1 MGAIRSIPV
10 FIASPN
16 DVAAEREVF
25 KETIAQLNK
34 GFGRGA
40 QVEFLPVEWEDQL
53 AETGRRV
60 QDVLNQRIAECEL
73 FVLVLHTRWGRKD
86 DKSGY
91 SSYTEEEYETAMN
104 LWRTTGKP
112 EVLVFFKSVPSA
124 QLADPGDQL
133 KPLLAFKKKLQE
145 AGDVLYRSFDNE
157 KKFGDEIDKHLCAYA
172 QGGWNKLAK
181 SPAPVILSPTL
192 AANLSQPA
200 PPSGPSAPP
209 SPGAPG
215 APGAATT
222 PQHVSHADLD
232 LAREAIEAARQGR
245 IDDARV
251 RFAQATQAS
260 TDPNVLKAA
269 SDFYQQLGEYD
280 NVITMMQKMA
290 AALRGRKDAAEQYL
304 NMIPS
309 GFLDRLLTQITEA
322 MTQQYPPDAREE
334 IESIAQEIYGGGK
347 IEKIMANAMTQFY
360 TLDEIVFLTSY
371 MAHPLA
377 QSVMEK
383 QPALMIAMM
392 EFGQRE
398 FLRVLRQ
405 RHPEAFEDEPQQPA
419 LASDTPAPMLAAGDR

>member
-25 KETIAQLNK
+25 KETIAELNK

-40 QVEFLPVEWEDQL
+40 QVEFVPVEWEDQL

-60 QDVLNQRIAECEL
+60 QDVLNQRIGECEL
-73 FVLVLHTRWGRKD
+73 FVLVLHARWGRKD
-86 DKSGY
+86 DKSQY

-112 EVLVFFKSVPSA
+112 EVLIFFKSIPSA
-124 QLADPGDQL
+124 QLADPGEQL
-133 KPLLAFKKKLQE
+133 KPLIAFKKKLQE

-181 SPAPVILSPTL
+181 SPAPVILSPAV
-192 AANLSQPA
+192 AATIAQSPA
-200 PPSGPSAPP
+200 PSGPA
-209 SPGAPG
+209 GAP
-215 APGAATT
+215 AAGAAA
-222 PQHVSHADLD
+222 PQRVSHADLD

-245 IDDARV
+245 IDDARI

-260 TDPNVLKAA
+260 SDPNVLKAA

-280 NVITMMQKMA
+280 NVIAMMQKMA

-304 NMIPS
+304 NLIPS
-309 GFLDRLLTQITEA
+309 GFLDRLLTQITDA
-322 MTQQYPPDAREE
+322 MTQQFPPDAREE
-334 IESIAQEIYGGGK
+334 IESISQEIYGGGK
-347 IEKIMANAMTQFY
+347 IEKIMADAMTQFY

-383 QPALMIAMM
+383 QPPLMLAMM

-405 RHPEAFEDEPQQPA
+405 RHPDAFEDEPEQPA
-419 LASDTPAPMLAAGDR
+419 LAADTQAPMLAAGDH